1 MLCKLSFCFTNPSQE
16 NNMTIY
22 YSQIRIRH
30 FKLMHLNIIITN
42 PERGKSSDSRLI
54 SLILGLVKLHR
65 IFAFFSDSYNL
76 FGFLVRSL
84 SWTQQMFST
93 GLLSS
98 MECPKNPQES
108 NQIPFGFRW
117 TQPDYVASDPFWTFR
132 GLKKFVESYKIILV
146 RRNMHRS
153 DVHLIMLLRAWSCEE
168 ESSWC
173 ARKNYSGQSKV

>member
-1 MLCKLSFCFTNPSQE
+1 MCYHCDPLCFVLSKITNTIYTQLRLIKNAIPNTYIINIKRLYMLCKLSFCFTNPSQE
-16 NNMTIY
+16 NNIKIY

-98 MECPKNPQES
+98 MECPKNP
-108 NQIPFGFRW
+108 
-117 TQPDYVASDPFWTFR
+117 
-132 GLKKFVESYKIILV
+132 
-146 RRNMHRS
+146 
-153 DVHLIMLLRAWSCEE
+153 
-168 ESSWC
+168 
-173 ARKNYSGQSKV
+173 